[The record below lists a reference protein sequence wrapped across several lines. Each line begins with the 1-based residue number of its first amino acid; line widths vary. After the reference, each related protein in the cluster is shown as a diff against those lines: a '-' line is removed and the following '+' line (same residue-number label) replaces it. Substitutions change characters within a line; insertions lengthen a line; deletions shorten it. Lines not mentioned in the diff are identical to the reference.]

1 MKPVNKTIELTS
13 LSGLVGV
20 VGITGIA
27 ALAGLLFF
35 NINEATHATVAS
47 QQASNVAKQAPG
59 NIKPASRLLGK
70 SDWKQL
76 NAAQQQVLLPLL
88 SQWDKLDDKN
98 KAKWVT
104 IADRYVSLKPEEQKR
119 IQKRMEL
126 WAQLSPEQKQ
136 IARLNYSQAKKIEAT
151 QKTKQWELYQ
161 QLPAEKKQ
169 LLANG
174 VPYQLATLQTPK
186 NLADTITTASTEN
199 TAASATEQTSVSA
212 SVAADVEVSASPA
225 SNGDLPMVVK

>member
-1 MKPVNKTIELTS
+1 MKPVKKTMDMASFGAIA
-13 LSGLVGV
+13 
-20 VGITGIA
+20 GIA
-27 ALAGLLFF
+27 ALAGLLLF
-35 NINEATHATVAS
+35 NINETTQATAAS
-47 QQASNVAKQAPG
+47 QQATNVTNATKLAAG
-59 NIKPASRLLGK
+59 KTKPASRLAGK

-76 NAAQQQVLLPLL
+76 SAAQQQTLLPLFA
-88 SQWDKLDDKN
+88 QWDKLDDKN
-98 KAKWVT
+98 KAKWIT
-104 IADRYVSLKPEEQKR
+104 IADRYISLKPEEQKR

-151 QKTKQWELYQ
+151 QKTRQWELYQ

-199 TAASATEQTSVSA
+199 AAASAAEQTAVSA

-225 SNGDLPMVVK
+225 SNGDLPVVVK